1 MRGASLIAGCLL
13 LVACGSQQDTAAEVA
28 TQYAQLKA
36 TLDPDTVGHSIQTL
50 EAFKR
55 GHAHDRIVAQIDQDI
70 GRLREQARNRFDL
83 ARELIRGNDTARA
96 EKILHDLSTR
106 LPDTEAGRMATQF
119 MAFDVHMIKAKQLMN
134 DRRFAE
140 AEKTLRDLSTAQ
152 LSPAQAGQVERVL
165 DTIRDTTHD
174 ASIASLE
181 NACRQLL
188 VALQAFRAQDGQYP
202 AALSLNNLPNLDP
215 TFESQIKESIS
226 AIEGYRATRDTF
238 SFVAVGKD
246 GTSRQRVTE
255 RGLE

>member
-1 MRGASLIAGCLL
+1 VRGTSLIAGCLL
-13 LVACGSQQDTAAEVA
+13 LVACGSQQDTAADVA

-36 TLDPDTVGHSIQTL
+36 TLDPDTVGQSIHTL
-50 EAFKR
+50 ETFKR
-55 GHAHDRIVAQIDQDI
+55 GHAHERIVAQIDQDI
-70 GRLREQARNRFDL
+70 GMLREQARDRFHL

-106 LPDTEAGRMATQF
+106 LPDTEVGRMAKEF
-119 MAFDVHMIKAKQLMN
+119 MAFDFYMIKANRLMN
-134 DRRFAE
+134 DRRLAE
-140 AEKTLRDLSTAQ
+140 AEKTLRGLSAAK

-165 DTIRDTTHD
+165 DTIHD

-181 NACRQLL
+181 NVCRQLL
-188 VALQAFRAQDGQYP
+188 VALQAFHAQDGQYP

-226 AIEGYRATRDTF
+226 SIEGYRATRDTF